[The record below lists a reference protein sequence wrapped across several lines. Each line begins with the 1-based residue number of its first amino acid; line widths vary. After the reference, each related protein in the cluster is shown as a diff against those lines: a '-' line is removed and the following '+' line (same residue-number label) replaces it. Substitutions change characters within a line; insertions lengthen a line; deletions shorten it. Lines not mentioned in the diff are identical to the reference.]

1 MNKKILGVDMAKI
14 PQPSLFSWN
23 AIEAKSDLERFYL
36 VRDNLPDEQIVM
48 TLERNRGNGRDDF
61 PVRAMWN
68 AVLAGI
74 VFQHESIESLIRELS
89 RNPSLLEA
97 CGFDPTPIT
106 KQPEARLERD
116 EKTGKM
122 KVIRSAAQAPYYQ
135 VPMSW
140 NFSRF
145 LKNVIELEDEQKM
158 ISEMVRRLRENLMAE
173 LPDFGKHLGYDGKA
187 IDSHSTGR
195 ENRKTG
201 QTSDPD
207 ANWGKHKTTGVD
219 KDGNLWEKINSWF
232 GYGLH
237 LIADTV
243 YEIPV
248 AFSVT
253 AASASEVV
261 ELGSLI
267 QNSFEQTPALAER
280 CEDFT
285 ADRGLDSGGI
295 KAMLWDDYHIRPV
308 IDIRELWREEK
319 NEPGYDPEKPITR
332 ALFDERVDTIV
343 HTEKG
348 TLHCICP
355 ATGEQR
361 DMAFQGFEAN
371 RNTLKYRC
379 PAAAYGY
386 ECKGRNECA
395 AFGQVNPSANGRIVR
410 INITKA
416 DRRIFTPTPHG
427 NPSWQRIYNRRSSLE
442 RINNRI
448 DNSFGFEK
456 HYIRGKAKMQT
467 RVGLALAVMMAMAL
481 GHVRA
486 GRIEQMRSLVRPI
499 AKAKAA

>member
-1 MNKKILGVDMAKI
+1 MAKI
-14 PQPSLFSWN
+14 PQRLLFNWD

-36 VRDNLPDEQIVM
+36 VRDNLPDEPIAIA
-48 TLERNRGNGRDDF
+48 LEKNRGKGRDDF

-116 EKTGKM
+116 ETTGKM
-122 KVIRSAAQAPYYQ
+122 KVIRAAAQAPYYQ

-145 LKNVIELEDEQKM
+145 LKNVIELEDEHAM

-187 IDSHSTGR
+187 IDSHSTGQ
-195 ENRKTG
+195 ESRKTG

-207 ANWGKHKTTGVD
+207 ANWGKHETSGVD
-219 KDGNLWEKINSWF
+219 KDGNLWRKVNSWF
-232 GYGLH
+232 GYALH

-267 QNSFEQTPALAER
+267 QNSFEQTPALAQR
-280 CEDFT
+280 CDDFS

-295 KAMLWDDYHIRPV
+295 KAMLWDDYRIRPV
-308 IDIRELWREEK
+308 IDVRELWREEK

-332 ALFDERVDTIV
+332 ALFAERVDTIV

-379 PAAAYGY
+379 PAAAYGF
-386 ECKGRNECA
+386 ECKGRNECS
-395 AFGQVNPSANGRIVR
+395 AFGKVNPSANGRIVR

-499 AKAKAA
+499 AKAKTA

>member
-1 MNKKILGVDMAKI
+1 MATI
-14 PQPSLFSWN
+14 VQPLLFTWD

-36 VRDNLPDEQIVM
+36 VRDNLPDEQMVIAI
-48 TLERNRGNGRDDF
+48 EQIRGNGRDDF

-89 RNPSLLEA
+89 RNPSLLAA
-97 CGFDPTPIT
+97 CGFDPTPIIR
-106 KQPEARLERD
+106 QPEAILQRD
-116 EKTGKM
+116 EQTGKM
-122 KVIRSAAQAPYYQ
+122 KVIRSNAHAPYYQ
-135 VPMSW
+135 VPLSW

-145 LKNVIELEDEQKM
+145 LKNVIALEDEQKM
-158 ISEMVRRLRENLMAE
+158 ISEMVRKLREDLMAA
-173 LPDFGKHLGYDGKA
+173 LPDFGKHLGYDGKS
-187 IDSHSTGR
+187 IDSYSTGQQNR
-195 ENRKTG
+195 ETG

-207 ANWGKHKTTGVD
+207 ANWGKHETKGVD
-219 KDGNLWEKINSWF
+219 KDGNLWKKVKSWF

-237 LIADTV
+237 LIADTL

-248 AFSVT
+248 AFELT
-253 AASASEVV
+253 TASASEPV
-261 ELGSLI
+261 ELCSLI
-267 QNSFEQTPALAER
+267 HKTFEQTPAIAER

-285 ADRGLDSGGI
+285 ADRGLDSADI

-308 IDIRELWREEK
+308 IDIRQMWREEK
-319 NEPGYDPEKPITR
+319 NEPGYDPQKPITR
-332 ALFDERVDTIV
+332 ALFAERVDTIV

-371 RNTLKYRC
+371 RNTLKYCC

-386 ECKGRNECA
+386 QCQGSNECSA
-395 AFGQVNPSANGRIVR
+395 LGQVNPGAYGRSFR
-410 INITKA
+410 INITKE
-416 DRRIFTPTPHG
+416 DRRIFTPTPYG
-427 NPSWQRIYNRRSSLE
+427 SPSWERIYNRRSSLE

-481 GHVRA
+481 GHVKA
-486 GRIEQMRSLVRPI
+486 GRIKQMRSLVRPI
-499 AKAKAA
+499 AKAA

>member
-1 MNKKILGVDMAKI
+1 
-14 PQPSLFSWN
+14 
-23 AIEAKSDLERFYL
+23 
-36 VRDNLPDEQIVM
+36 
-48 TLERNRGNGRDDF
+48 
-61 PVRAMWN
+61 
-68 AVLAGI
+68 
-74 VFQHESIESLIRELS
+74 
-89 RNPSLLEA
+89 
-97 CGFDPTPIT
+97 
-106 KQPEARLERD
+106 
-116 EKTGKM
+116 
-122 KVIRSAAQAPYYQ
+122 
-135 VPMSW
+135 
-140 NFSRF
+140 
-145 LKNVIELEDEQKM
+145 
-158 ISEMVRRLRENLMAE
+158 MAE
-173 LPDFGKHLGYDGKA
+173 LPDFGKHLGYDGKS
-187 IDSHSTGR
+187 INSYSTGQ
-195 ENRKTG
+195 ENRETG

-207 ANWGKHKTTGVD
+207 ANWGKHETSGFD
-219 KDGNLWEKINSWF
+219 KDGNLWKKTKSWF

-253 AASASEVV
+253 AASASEPV

-332 ALFDERVDTIV
+332 ALFDQRVDTIV

-355 ATGEQR
+355 VTGEQR

-379 PAAAYGY
+379 PAAAYGFQCQGRK
-386 ECKGRNECA
+386 ECS
-395 AFGQVNPSANGRIVR
+395 AFGQVNPGEYGRSIR
-410 INITKA
+410 INITKE
-416 DRRIFTPTPHG
+416 DRRIFTPTPYG
-427 NPSWQRIYNRRSSLE
+427 SPSWKRIYNRRSSLE

-456 HYIRGKAKMQT
+456 HYIRGGAKMQT
-467 RVGLALAVMMAMAL
+467 RVGLSIAVMMAMAL
-481 GHVRA
+481 GHARA
-486 GRIEQMRSLVRPI
+486 GRIEQMRSLVGPV
-499 AKAKAA
+499 AKAA

>member
-1 MNKKILGVDMAKI
+1 MAKI
-14 PQPSLFSWN
+14 LQPSLFTWN

-36 VRDNLPDEQIVM
+36 VRDNLPDEQIVIA
-48 TLERNRGNGRDDF
+48 LERIRGNGRDDF
-61 PVRAMWN
+61 AVRAMWN

-106 KQPEARLERD
+106 RQPEARLERD

-122 KVIRSAAQAPYYQ
+122 KVIRTAAQAPYYQ

-145 LKNVIELEDEQKM
+145 LKNVIELEDEHTM

-187 IDSHSTGR
+187 IDSYSTGQ
-195 ENRKTG
+195 ENRETG
-201 QTSDPD
+201 LTSDPD
-207 ANWGKHKTTGVD
+207 ANWGKHETSGFD
-219 KDGNLWEKINSWF
+219 KDGNLWKKVKSWF

-253 AASASEVV
+253 AASASESV

-280 CEDFT
+280 CEDFS

-308 IDIRELWREEK
+308 IDIRELWRQEK
-319 NEPGYDPEKPITR
+319 DEPGYDPEKPITR
-332 ALFDERVDTIV
+332 ALFDQRVDTIV

-348 TLHCICP
+348 TMHCICP

-379 PAAAYGY
+379 PAAAYGFQCQGSK
-386 ECKGRNECA
+386 ECSEL
-395 AFGQVNPSANGRIVR
+395 GQVNPGTYGRSIR
-410 INITKA
+410 INITKE
-416 DRRIFTPTPHG
+416 DRRIFTPTPYG
-427 NPSWQRIYNRRSSLE
+427 SPSWERIYNRRSSLE

-456 HYIRGKAKMQT
+456 HYIRGGAKMQT
-467 RVGLALAVMMAMAL
+467 RVGLAIAVMMAMAL
-481 GHVRA
+481 GHARA
-486 GRIEQMRSLVRPI
+486 GRIEQMRSLVRPV
-499 AKAKAA
+499 AEAA

>member
-1 MNKKILGVDMAKI
+1 MAKI
-14 PQPSLFSWN
+14 PQRSLFTWN

-36 VRDNLPDEQIVM
+36 VRDNLPDEQIVIA
-48 TLERNRGNGRDDF
+48 LEKNRGKGRDDF
-61 PVRAMWN
+61 AVRAMWN
-68 AVLAGI
+68 SMLAGI
-74 VFQHESIESLIRELS
+74 VFQHGSIESLIRELS

-145 LKNVIELEDEQKM
+145 LKNVIELEDEHTM
-158 ISEMVRRLRENLMAE
+158 ISEMVRQLRENLMAE

-187 IDSHSTGR
+187 IDSYSTGQ
-195 ENRKTG
+195 ENRETG

-207 ANWGKHKTTGVD
+207 ANWGKHETSGFD
-219 KDGNLWEKINSWF
+219 KDGNLWKKVKSWF

-253 AASASEVV
+253 AASASESV

-267 QNSFEQTPALAER
+267 QKSFEQTPALAER
-280 CEDFT
+280 CEDFS

-308 IDIRELWREEK
+308 IDIRELWRQEK
-319 NEPGYDPEKPITR
+319 DEPGYDPEKPITR
-332 ALFDERVDTIV
+332 ALFDQRVDTIV

-379 PAAAYGY
+379 PAAAGGY
-386 ECKGRNECA
+386 ECKGRKECSEL
-395 AFGQVNPSANGRIVR
+395 GQVNPSAYGRSIR
-410 INITKA
+410 INITKE
-416 DRRIFTPTPHG
+416 DRRIFTPTPYG
-427 NPSWQRIYNRRSSLE
+427 SPSWERIYNRRSSLE

-456 HYIRGKAKMQT
+456 HYIRGGAKMQT
-467 RVGLALAVMMAMAL
+467 RVGLSIAVMMAMAL

-486 GRIEQMRSLVRPI
+486 GRIEQMRSLVRPV
-499 AKAKAA
+499 AKAA